1 VDTVL
6 PVFFLAGGEIF
17 LGLVAARVG
26 VWVLRGWREYRR
38 GADPQPPP
46 PGPGGGLRVLQ
57 GGLARDAGGPRKLR
71 EAA

>member
-17 LGLVAARVG
+17 LGLIAARVG

-38 GADPQPPP
+38 GLDPQPPP
-46 PGPGGGLRVLQ
+46 PGPRGGLRLLA
-57 GGLARDAGGPRKLR
+57 GGLSQDSAEDEALR

>member
-6 PVFFLAGGEIF
+6 PVFILAGGEIF
-17 LGLVAARVG
+17 LGLIAARVG

-38 GADPQPPP
+38 AADPQPPP
-46 PGPGGGLRVLQ
+46 PGPRGGLRVLP
-57 GGLARDAGGPRKLR
+57 GGLSQAEDEALP